1 MTDPRDTTRDLMAHA
16 PKKGHTGSAGD
27 GNLAEPMPLGSF
39 LHGIASIYD
48 LAPKEIEPKAE
59 APKAAKA
66 PKKRFSR
73 PIGVML
79 ALSVAALFTVEVSS
93 GATTRGVL
101 PLILHGE
108 WQTNYPAYQ
117 DRRFTL
123 AESQI
128 TFRIGSDKDSVTVHQ
143 IRGVVETALGE
154 NVKRFVVNY
163 DVEGE
168 VANWKFQYVWNG
180 TAPLIRFDNQT
191 DIVWTP
197 VPLSRIPPR

>member
-1 MTDPRDTTRDLMAHA
+1 MTDPRSSKRELMAHA
-16 PKKGHTGSAGD
+16 PEKGHTGSAGD

-48 LAPKEIEPKAE
+48 LAPKEVDPKVEEPKV
-59 APKAAKA
+59 AKT

-93 GATTRGVL
+93 GETRGAL

-108 WQTNYPAYQ
+108 WQTDYPAYR

-123 AESQI
+123 AEGQI
-128 TFRIGSDKDSVTVHQ
+128 TFRIGLEKDSVTVHQ
-143 IRGVVETALGE
+143 VRRVEEKAAGE
-154 NVKRFVVNY
+154 NRKHFVVDY

-168 VANWKFQYVWNG
+168 VATWKFHYVWDG
-180 TAPLIRFDNQT
+180 TRPVIRFDNQT
-191 DIVWTP
+191 DITWAP
-197 VPLSRIPPR
+197 VPPTKLPPR